1 VSHTAALLLY
11 GALLGV
17 AAPAL
22 LRRARWIQRAPVPAI
37 GVWFGLGLSFIAS
50 LALLVHHLVA
60 PGMSMDGGMPG
71 LLHACETVA
80 SGVLYGGPAGDRA
93 QLLGPVAVA
102 LWPLGWYGFVLVR
115 ARRYRRRHAAML
127 NLVARPDAGLAAL
140 VVEHPVPAVYC
151 LPGRRSRVVLTQGA
165 LAALSPAQLR
175 AVLAHERAHLS
186 GRHHLVTAA
195 VEAFARA
202 FPGLPLARTA
212 RTEVAAL
219 LEMAADD
226 RATRTH
232 APRELAAA
240 MCEVATGQ
248 VPGYSLGA
256 GDTAV
261 VVRAKRLLRPGRS
274 PHRVV
279 STSVVAFALTVPFL
293 PFLFSCS
300 PTLH

>member
-17 AAPAL
+17 VAPAV
-22 LRRARWIQRAPVPAI
+22 LRRARWIQRVPVPAI

-60 PGMSMDGGMPG
+60 PGMAMDDGMPG
-71 LLHACETVA
+71 LLHACEAVA
-80 SGVLYGGPAGDRA
+80 ADVLFRGPSGGTA

-102 LWPLGWYGFVLVR
+102 LWPLGWYGFVLLR
-115 ARRYRRRHAAML
+115 ARWYRRRHAAML

-151 LPGRRSRVVLTQGA
+151 LPGRRSRVVLTRGA
-165 LAALSPAQLR
+165 LAALSPAQVH
-175 AVLAHERAHLS
+175 AVLAHERAHLR

-202 FPGLPLARTA
+202 FPRLPLARAA
-212 RTEVAAL
+212 RTEVAVL

-226 RATRTH
+226 RAARTH

-256 GDTAV
+256 AETAV
-261 VVRAKRLLRPGRS
+261 VVRVKRLLHPGRT
-274 PHRVV
+274 PHPIASV
-279 STSVVAFALTVPFL
+279 SVAAFALAVPFL
-293 PFLFSCS
+293 PFVFSCV

>member
-1 VSHTAALLLY
+1 MSHTAALLLY
-11 GALLGV
+11 GALVGV
-17 AAPAL
+17 VAPAV
-22 LRRARWIQRAPVPAI
+22 LRRARWVRRAPVPAI

-50 LALLVHHLVA
+50 LALLVHHIVA
-60 PGMSMDGGMPG
+60 PGMTMNEGIRGV
-71 LLHACETVA
+71 LHACETVA
-80 SGVLYGGPAGDRA
+80 SGVLFRGPSGDTA

-102 LWPLGWYGFVLVR
+102 LWPLGWYGFVLLR

-127 NLVARPDAGLAAL
+127 NLVARTDPGLAAL

-151 LPGRRSRVVLTQGA
+151 LPGRRSRVVLTRGA
-165 LAALSPAQLR
+165 LAALSPAQVR
-175 AVLAHERAHLS
+175 AVLAHERAHLR

-195 VEAFARA
+195 AEAFARA

-212 RTEVAAL
+212 RTEVAVL

-256 GDTAV
+256 AETAV
-261 VVRAKRLLRPGRS
+261 VVRARRLLHPGR
-274 PHRVV
+274 PARRV
-279 STSVVAFALTVPFL
+279 TSALVAAFALVVPFL
-293 PFLFSCS
+293 PFLFSCV
-300 PTLH
+300 PALH